1 MEEEEKECCLEM
13 RDIKSRW
20 NRWDT
25 ISMCSLSNDEVW
37 RWGTREQSNDDVNK
51 QEKNR
56 AMVALK
62 TYHVAKNVGGI
73 LENMMGVLSLDAG
86 NETDT
91 ARVLLVL
98 GVVKALSDGEC
109 TSPGAVAF
117 NVVAVHEGLHYW
129 NW

>member
-1 MEEEEKECCLEM
+1 MGHDKHVFAKQRRKEKD
-13 RDIKSRW
+13 RVDA
-20 NRWDT
+20 
-25 ISMCSLSNDEVW
+25 VW
-37 RWGTREQSNDDVNK
+37 GWGPREQFNDDVNK
-51 QEKNR
+51 RGKNR
-56 AMVALK
+56 VMVALK
-62 TYHVAKNVGGI
+62 MNEHSGTSLIMAYHVAKNVGGI
-73 LENMMGVLSLDAG
+73 LENMVGVLSLDAG

-98 GVVKALSDGEC
+98 GVVKTLSDGEC

>member
-1 MEEEEKECCLEM
+1 MIL
-13 RDIKSRW
+13 
-20 NRWDT
+20 
-25 ISMCSLSNDEVW
+25 
-37 RWGTREQSNDDVNK
+37 
-51 QEKNR
+51 
-56 AMVALK
+56 

-73 LENMMGVLSLDAG
+73 LENMVRVLSLDAG

-98 GVVKALSDGEC
+98 RVVKSLSDGER

-117 NVVAVHEGLHYW
+117 DVVAIHEGLHCW